1 MNGDAK
7 LGFAIEEATIAA
19 IHAAYRAGTATAR
32 GVTQAHLDR
41 IAAYDRKGPA
51 LGAIIVTNPQALADA
66 DALDAHWQK
75 TGTLR
80 GPLHGIPVLV
90 KDNYDTAGLQTT
102 GGSGVMLGWVP
113 AKDFDRRA

>member
-80 GPLHGIPVLV
+80 GAAWHPG
-90 KDNYDTAGLQTT
+90 AGERQLRHRRPADDRRI
-102 GGSGVMLGWVP
+102 GRDARLGAGKGS
-113 AKDFDRRA
+113 DRRA